1 MADSIITK
9 QELIDAQKDVKNAG
23 EAVNEKKIV
32 NPRYGAPFK
41 SLPLVIEELNIKA
54 DDVIAKGF
62 YTGYATETALK
73 SSLPDVPEMR
83 ARADD
88 TRKIWRWNR
97 TSAEGVTPV
106 TGIWTDTG
114 PSDVEKAVEEFLEEA
129 HRQGVALGQLNDY
142 YNYLMQRLAQIAV
155 DKGWDASF
163 VTYNGLTQQKIN
175 NGLISIEELLSV
187 GSPKNGMR
195 VFVKGLQGGWFE
207 YNTSKASVNDGIMI
221 FDGWVRITLE
231 TVIKPE
237 WAGAV
242 GDKVND
248 DTLPVQKCF
257 DYVTDNTWKGS
268 VYNTN
273 RSGRAK
279 LGVKLSRQYRIT
291 DTVWI
296 GRGTKVFGDAVIC
309 GFNSTQDTIEG
320 ACFIADFNSPLQW
333 AISSSNYTTTGIRPA
348 FDQIFSGTDFNESR
362 VSHAQGIE
370 LKGFNLI
377 TATGKRIY
385 GGVRMTCAFDA
396 VVEVGAI
403 GFDYGILM
411 NASWGAKVNSL
422 TQHYKCGLFLRSDNN
437 NVIFNGYYNAFSTG
451 APIPVADGA
460 TNLITNFTSNLGI
473 DPAYALESASFGV
486 VVHFGSGLSSS
497 TCICERNTANFAVA
511 STSVDIQTL
520 YSESSKK
527 TGVLNYASKLNVGD
541 YTGYSDYSYFDI
553 GQNGFVDVNSINKGA
568 TSQET
573 MILHLDRYGTSLSV
587 PKNMNGY
594 IRGITFKGVD
604 NILYINASAGNDLN
618 NGLAPNTAIKTL
630 NEAFTRITQT
640 YNLNDKNTNIQPQ
653 LKPWT
658 IILCANGDY
667 PVTANHQI
675 NSDVTIKTLSASL
688 NAANIIYN
696 ANSLYLNNS
705 RFRVWGAN
713 VVSARTANA
722 TYYNAPFYNRSGD
735 NVLELRGGTS
745 HNLTNCSL
753 IYCDE
758 TEVAAISLIIAGATV
773 SGDATARF
781 VQQNNVAN
789 SNHLVNVVVGK
800 STISA
805 DILGRVDKGVAI
817 PALWQGKVLGL

>member
-1 MADSIITK
+1 MPTQKIDPKVIFASDAPAIDKPPVFSDKTKGWDVARANDGRPEIKQMNKVQQDTDLKILWLNENSVTPYDESIDYPDGAVALKDGSFK
-9 QELIDAQKDVKNAG
+9 QLVSGAWVEFLDDFANKDEVKRGIANRYDPLLTYNSGERVVLTNGDIVKSTINGNTNDPNVDMTGWLNIGNAG
-23 EAVNEKKIV
+23 EVESI
-32 NPRYGAPFK
+32 
-41 SLPLVIEELNIKA
+41 A
-54 DDVIAKGF
+54 D
-62 YTGYATETALK
+62 L
-73 SSLPDVPEMR
+73 
-83 ARADD
+83 
-88 TRKIWRWNR
+88 
-97 TSAEGVTPV
+97 
-106 TGIWTDTG
+106 
-114 PSDVEKAVEEFLEEA
+114 
-129 HRQGVALGQLNDY
+129 
-142 YNYLMQRLAQIAV
+142 LAIP
-155 DKGWDASF
+155 
-163 VTYNGLTQQKIN
+163 
-175 NGLISIEELLSV
+175 
-187 GSPKNGMR
+187 SPKDGSR
-195 VFVKGLQGGWFE
+195 VYVKGLQGGWFE
-207 YNTSKASVNDGIMI
+207 YNSSKASVNDGII
-221 FDGWVRITLE
+221 VFNGWVRITLE
-231 TVIKPE
+231 TIIYPE

-242 GDKVND
+242 GNKVVD
-248 DTLPVQKCF
+248 DTASLQACF
-257 DYVTDNTWKGS
+257 DYVTDNAWKGS

-291 DTVWI
+291 DTIWI

-309 GFNSTQDTIEG
+309 GFNLTQDTIEG
-320 ACFIADFNSPLQW
+320 ACFIVDFNNPLKW
-333 AISSSNYTTTGIRPA
+333 AISSVNYTTVGIRPA

-362 VSHAQGIE
+362 VTHAQGIE

-396 VVEVGAI
+396 VVELGSL

-422 TQHYKCGLFLRSDNN
+422 TQHYKCGLFFRSDNN
-437 NVIFNGYYNAFSTG
+437 NAIFNGYYNAFSSG
-451 APIPVADGA
+451 SPISVADGA
-460 TNLITNFTSNLGI
+460 TNLITNFTSDLGI

-527 TGVLNYASKLNVGD
+527 TGVLNYASKLNIGD

-553 GQNGFVDVNSINKGA
+553 GQNGFVDVTSINKGA

-604 NILYINASAGNDLN
+604 NILYINASTGNDLN
-618 NGLAPNTAIKTL
+618 NGLAANTAIKTL
-630 NEAFTRITQT
+630 NEAFSRITQT

-653 LKPWT
+653 LKPWS

-667 PVTANHQI
+667 PVTANYQI
-675 NSDVTIKTLSASL
+675 NSDVTIKTLSTSL
-688 NAANIIYN
+688 NAVNIIYN
-696 ANSLYLNNS
+696 ANSLYLNSS

-722 TYYNAPFYNRSGD
+722 TYYNALFYNRSGD
-735 NVLELRGGTS
+735 NVLELRGGTG

-800 STISA
+800 SAISA
-805 DILGRVDKGVAI
+805 DILGRVDKGVSV
-817 PALWQGKVLGL
+817 PTTWQGKVLGL